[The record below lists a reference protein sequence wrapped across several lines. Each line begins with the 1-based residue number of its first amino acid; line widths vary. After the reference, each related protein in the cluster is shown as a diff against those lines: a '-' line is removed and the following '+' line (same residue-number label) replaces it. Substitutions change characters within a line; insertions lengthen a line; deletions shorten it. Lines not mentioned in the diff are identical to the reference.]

1 MASPAHAPRSPG
13 RTRRATVQY
22 GFIFWLSTCVL
33 HPAESPNHPAKWPW
47 GGGRGGGGLLSNPRC
62 CPLHRHAWGRA
73 HPGLSS
79 PAARTP
85 GSGWALG
92 KVPRGTGPP
101 AERRGQEAEKNLRPS
116 RRPQRPP
123 GLAASCGLRGWRT
136 GEPALPRRDTGLAKG
151 GGGDSAPRG
160 ALSLQL
166 AGSGEGTAA
175 GWAAVGGPGPRPL
188 GLLRPPGGRCS
199 LST

>member
-1 MASPAHAPRSPG
+1 MALFSGCPPVSYTRPDLRTILRSG
-13 RTRRATVQY
+13 LGAA
-22 GFIFWLSTCVL
+22 G
-33 HPAESPNHPAKWPW
+33 
-47 GGGRGGGGLLSNPRC
+47 GGGGLLSNPRC

-92 KVPRGTGPP
+92 KVPRGIGPP

-116 RRPQRPP
+116 RRPQCPL

>member
-1 MASPAHAPRSPG
+1 MALFSGCPPVSYTRPDLRTILRSG
-13 RTRRATVQY
+13 LGA
-22 GFIFWLSTCVL
+22 
-33 HPAESPNHPAKWPW
+33 A
-47 GGGRGGGGLLSNPRC
+47 GGGGGGLLSNPRC

-92 KVPRGTGPP
+92 KVPRAIGPP

-116 RRPQRPP
+116 HCPQRPL

-175 GWAAVGGPGPRPL
+175 GWAEWVGQAPGPWGCSDPRGGDAPL
-188 GLLRPPGGRCS
+188 ALNWLYCS
-199 LST
+199 